1 MISILFV
8 ADVVTVHSVYM
19 YINLSYMYASLG

>member
-8 ADVVTVHSVYM
+8 ADVVTVHSVYT